1 MKNRA
6 VWSVLGLL
14 VLSGPAWADCGFC
27 GSGGKESAEPHGHTH
42 ATVGEPAPDFAL
54 KNLAGE
60 THRLSDLKGK
70 VVVLEWM
77 NHECPVTNRC
87 HGNDGEV
94 EGVLAKFK
102 GKPMVW
108 LGIDSSH
115 FAEAKAE
122 RIRKWAEENKIA
134 YPILLDAPG
143 TVGRTYDA
151 KTTPHMFVI
160 DQGGVLAYSGAL
172 DDDPHG
178 REETKRNYVEEA
190 VKTLLNGSVVSK
202 ATTRSY
208 GCSVKYKK

>member
-27 GSGGKESAEPHGHTH
+27 GSGAKENAEPHGHTH

-94 EGVLAKFK
+94 
-102 GKPMVW
+102 
-108 LGIDSSH
+108 
-115 FAEAKAE
+115 
-122 RIRKWAEENKIA
+122 
-134 YPILLDAPG
+134 
-143 TVGRTYDA
+143 
-151 KTTPHMFVI
+151 
-160 DQGGVLAYSGAL
+160 
-172 DDDPHG
+172 
-178 REETKRNYVEEA
+178 
-190 VKTLLNGSVVSK
+190 
-202 ATTRSY
+202 
-208 GCSVKYKK
+208 